1 MTPRGPAPAYGL
13 PQRGYVRSVQVVLA
27 HADRAVRR
35 RFVRVLSHVGHDVRE
50 AETAVAAVESCRES
64 PPDVVLADVALCR
77 DAVGEEMLHALKG
90 DAQAY
95 RSAVVLLERADLDLD
110 TAVVA
115 LRRGVQDFL
124 VEPVGDAELV
134 ARVEAAGRTKV
145 LQEEL
150 VVQSERLEAMLFEDP
165 LTGLS
170 NRRFILT
177 QLAGAVSGARRH
189 DRPLT
194 IAIVD
199 IDHFKSVNDR
209 FGHAAGDRVLAAVAG
224 SLREHL
230 RAEDQLGRLGGEEF
244 LAVLPDVD
252 APAGAA
258 AAEKLRD
265 EVARV
270 GVEHDGRELNVT
282 VSIGW
287 AAWDGAE
294 APEELLRRA
303 DEALYDAK
311 RGGRDRVRG
320 APATVQRRT

>member
-1 MTPRGPAPAYGL
+1 MK
-13 PQRGYVRSVQVVLA
+13 VVVA
-27 HADRAVRR
+27 HGRAGERR
-35 RFVRVLSHVGHDVRE
+35 RFQR
-50 AETAVAAVESCRES
+50 
-64 PPDVVLADVALCR
+64 VLADAGHEVAECDCAD
-77 DAVGEEMLHALKG
+77 DALDRCLAWEPDVAVIDDAAG
-90 DAQAY
+90 DGVLERIKSDAKAF
-95 RSAVVLLERADLDLD
+95 RTAVLLVERQDMPVDRA
-110 TAVVA
+110 AEA
-115 LRRGVQDFL
+115 LERGVQDIL
-124 VEPVGDAELV
+124 VEPVRDAELLM
-134 ARVEAAGRTKV
+134 RVQAAGRTKG
-145 LQEEL
+145 LQEEIL
-150 VVQSERLEAMLFEDP
+150 AQAKRLEALLFEDP

-224 SLREHL
+224 CLREHL

-287 AAWDGAE
+287 AAWDGVE
-294 APEELLRRA
+294 TPEELLRRA